1 MRIDKSPNGEFRY
14 GELAVGDQDEAEY
27 GIMPSQTVGPYVHI
41 GLIREGSGIV
51 ADGEGAVEITVT
63 TIDGDGNPIA
73 DSMIEFWQ
81 PNEQGV
87 FNSDLDPRREQPAT
101 AEGFRGLGRAFADET
116 GTSTL
121 KTIIPGQLDTIEG
134 FVPAQQVE
142 APHIKV
148 GVFARGML
156 ERLYTRLYFPEFEE
170 ANAQD
175 PVLQLVDEQRRS
187 LLIAEKTD
195 KGYHFNI
202 YVQHTDP
209 EKETPFFDIVADSE
223 AGEAA
228 GN

>member
-14 GELAVGDQDEAEY
+14 GDPVAGDQDEAGF

-41 GLIREGSGIV
+41 GLIREGAEII
-51 ADGEGAVEITVT
+51 ADGEDAVEITVT

-73 DSMIEFWQ
+73 DSMVEFWQ
-81 PNEQGV
+81 PDAQGV

-121 KTIIPGQLDTIEG
+121 KTIIPGQLESIESFG
-134 FVPAQQVE
+134 FAQQVE

-156 ERLYTRLYFPEFEE
+156 ERLYTRLYFPEFAE

-175 PVLQLVDEQRRS
+175 PVLQLVDEKRRD
-187 LLIAEKTD
+187 LLIAQKTET
-195 KGYHFNI
+195 GYHFDI
-202 YVQHTDP
+202 YVQHVDP
-209 EKETPFFDIVADSE
+209 DKETPFFDIVAGS
-223 AGEAA
+223 
-228 GN
+228 